1 MKGIRM
7 LKFKRIRFDLET
19 GRILDDASSLECLG
33 GGGKGGGG
41 QTVYVPQPVAAPTP
55 IPPPPPPAQAST
67 FETAD
72 DINSEETLNKKE
84 ANKKGAKSLQIPL
97 TDSTAATTDA
107 DKAVGTV

>member
-1 MKGIRM
+1 M
-7 LKFKRIRFDLET
+7 LQFKRIEFDLET

-33 GGGKGGGG
+33 GGKGGG
-41 QTVYVPQPVAAPTP
+41 TVYVPQPTAAET
-55 IPPPPPPAQAST
+55 PPPPPPAAQAAT

-72 DINSEETLNKKE
+72 DVTSEETINKKE

>member
-1 MKGIRM
+1 MIR
-7 LKFKRIRFDLET
+7 FKRIMFDLET
-19 GRILDDASSLECLG
+19 GRVLDDASSLDCLEG

-41 QTVYVPQPVAAPTP
+41 KTVYVPQPVAAPTP
-55 IPPPPPPAQAST
+55 TPPPPPAQAST

-72 DINSEETLNKKE
+72 DANSEETINKKE

-97 TDSTAATTDA
+97 IDNTTATTDA

>member
-1 MKGIRM
+1 M
-7 LKFKRIRFDLET
+7 
-19 GRILDDASSLECLG
+19 
-33 GGGKGGGG
+33 
-41 QTVYVPQPVAAPTP
+41 
-55 IPPPPPPAQAST
+55 

-72 DINSEETLNKKE
+72 DVTTEETINKKE

>member
-1 MKGIRM
+1 MIR
-7 LKFKRIRFDLET
+7 FKRIMFDLET
-19 GRILDDASSLECLG
+19 GRVLDDASSLECLEG
-33 GGGKGGGG
+33 GGGKGGGK
-41 QTVYVPQPVAAPTP
+41 TVYVPQPVAAETP
-55 IPPPPPPAQAST
+55 AAPPPAAQAAT

-72 DINSEETLNKKE
+72 DITSEETINKKE

>member
-1 MKGIRM
+1 MIR
-7 LKFKRIRFDLET
+7 FKRIMFDLET
-19 GRILDDASSLECLG
+19 GRVLDDASSLDCLEG

-41 QTVYVPQPVAAPTP
+41 GKTVYVPQPVAAPTP
-55 IPPPPPPAQAST
+55 TPPPPPPAQAST

-72 DINSEETLNKKE
+72 DVNSEETLNKKE

-97 TDSTAATTDA
+97 IDNTTATTDA

>member
-1 MKGIRM
+1 MI
-7 LKFKRIRFDLET
+7 KFKRIEFDLET

-33 GGGKGGGG
+33 GGGGKGGG
-41 QTVYVPQPVAAPTP
+41 TVYVPQPQAAQTPVA
-55 IPPPPPPAQAST
+55 PPPVAQAAM

-72 DINSEETLNKKE
+72 DVTTEETINKKE